1 MDEYI
6 VMTKLILANLDQIPK
21 KEIMIAIAF
30 LYFAFLGF
38 IQVII
43 EVVDFFDRWIFG
55 DIT

>member
-38 IQVII
+38 IQAII

>member
-1 MDEYI
+1 MDEYTA
-6 VMTKLILANLDQIPK
+6 MAKLILANLDQIPK

-38 IQVII
+38 IQAII